1 MVTVQQIV
9 SAGDSWENFESQE
22 SRGMTRD
29 SDKIKNYDRALL
41 DNASRNFRWCIR

>member
-1 MVTVQQIV
+1 MKEKIVSVQQIV
-9 SAGDSWENFESQE
+9 SAGDSWESFESQE

-41 DNASRNFRWCIR
+41 DNASRNFR